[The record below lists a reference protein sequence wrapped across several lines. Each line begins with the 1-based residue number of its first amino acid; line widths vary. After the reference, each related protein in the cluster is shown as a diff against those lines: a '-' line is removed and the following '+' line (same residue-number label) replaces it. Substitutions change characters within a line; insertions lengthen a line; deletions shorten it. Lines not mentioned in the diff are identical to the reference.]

1 MINEEIIDA
10 MVRTAKSAM
19 QKAHSPYSGRPVG
32 ACVLASDGTMYGGC
46 SVENA
51 AYGLSCCA

>member
-51 AYGLSCCA
+51 AYGLSC